1 MAMVSGGGSFRPPFP
16 ATGFSQVVAA
26 EQARP
31 GQAGRL
37 YSILCVR
44 VCVCV
49 CDILS
54 NIASLVGGHFSS
66 FNSSIGLVNCLGTH
80 VSVPCKT
87 TFCTEIGEVSRQ
99 MT

>member
-49 CDILS
+49 CVTFCPTLRAWLGVTLAHSIRPSD
-54 NIASLVGGHFSS
+54 
-66 FNSSIGLVNCLGTH
+66 SSIAWARMCQFH
-80 VSVPCKT
+80 VKRHFVP
-87 TFCTEIGEVSRQ
+87 R
-99 MT
+99 